1 MMPRPRLVQ
10 GFSRSVGLVRPAPR
24 APSSEASPGAH
35 PWSDPPSSSRPRAVG
50 LGGVLRQ
57 VQMENIH
64 PLRLRILLE
73 IDRTGSIS
81 AAAETCAIG
90 QPSASMHL
98 RTLESAIGQRLVIR
112 TGRGSSLTPAGR
124 VVASHAARV
133 LATLD
138 SMRWALDELDFR
150 SRGELIVAASLTPS
164 IALVPPILRQF
175 SERYPGVS
183 VNLRTVPSE
192 TVVREVARAT
202 ATIGIAGEVASAEPV
217 VRTQILMDELVGI
230 APVGLFRPQGTLVS
244 REELVRK
251 SLLLGSDGSSTRLV
265 TERYLA
271 RAGCQPAQVW
281 AFDSYEAIKRAV
293 ADGLGVSFIS
303 RLLVREEI
311 RRGELEPFRVAGVER
326 MMRPIHAVKA
336 SATDLTAQAAAFMS
350 LLIEGSRAPGEDLR
364 PDLVSQD
371 VLS

>member
-10 GFSRSVGLVRPAPR
+10 GLSRSVGVVRPAPDD
-24 APSSEASPGAH
+24 PVPNASPDSR
-35 PWSDPPSSSRPRAVG
+35 PWGRQTSSSDPTEVG

-98 RTLESAIGQRLVIR
+98 RTLETAIGHRLVVR
-112 TGRGSSLTPAGR
+112 TGRGSTLTPAGR
-124 VVASHAARV
+124 IVASHAARV

-138 SMRWALDELDFR
+138 SMRWALDELDSR
-150 SRGELIVAASLTPS
+150 GRGELIVAASLTPS

-175 SERYPGVS
+175 SERYPGAS
-183 VNLRTVPSE
+183 VKLRTVPSE
-192 TVVREVARAT
+192 TVIREVARAS

-230 APVGLFRPQGTLVS
+230 APVGLFRHGALVS
-244 REELVRK
+244 REELSRT
-251 SLLLGSDGSSTRLV
+251 SLLLGSEGSSTRLV

-271 RAGCQPAQVW
+271 QAECQPAQIW

-293 ADGLGVSFIS
+293 SDGLGVSFIS
-303 RLLVREEI
+303 RLLVRDEI
-311 RRGELEPFRVAGVER
+311 GRGELAPFRVAGVER
-326 MMRPIHAVKA
+326 MVRPIHAVKSSVA
-336 SATDLTAQAAAFMS
+336 ELTPHGAAFMS
-350 LLIEGSRAPGEDLR
+350 LLIDANWAPAEQLR
-364 PDLVSQD
+364 PDVVSQN

>member
-1 MMPRPRLVQ
+1 MPAALSPDPRPWAGR
-10 GFSRSVGLVRPAPR
+10 
-24 APSSEASPGAH
+24 ASP
-35 PWSDPPSSSRPRAVG
+35 PRPTAVG

-98 RTLESAIGQRLVIR
+98 RTLETAIGQRLVIR
-112 TGRGSSLTPAGR
+112 TGRGSSLTASGR
-124 VVASHAARV
+124 IVASHAARV

-138 SMRWALDELDFR
+138 SMRWALDELDAR
-150 SRGELIVAASLTPS
+150 SRGELTVAASHTPS

-175 SERYPGVS
+175 SDRYPGVN
-183 VNLRTVPSE
+183 VKLRTVPSE
-192 TVVREVARAT
+192 IVVQEVARAR
-202 ATIGIAGEVASAEPV
+202 AAIGIAGEVASVEPV

-230 APVGLFRPQGTLVS
+230 APIGLFSPEGALVS
-244 REELVRK
+244 REELARNSV
-251 SLLLGSDGSSTRLV
+251 LLGAEGSSTRLV

-271 RAGCQPAQVW
+271 RADCQPARVW

-303 RLLVREEI
+303 RLLVRDEI
-311 RRGELEPFRVAGVER
+311 GRGELAPFRVAGVER
-326 MMRPIHAVKA
+326 MVRPIHAVK
-336 SATDLTAQAAAFMS
+336 SSVTKLTAQGAAFMS
-350 LLIEGSRAPGEDLR
+350 LLIDANLAPPEDLQ
-364 PDLVSQD
+364 PDVVSQD
-371 VLS
+371 VVS